1 MVIYK
6 VPIKEISIKN
16 TETGDLIT
24 VEVCVCKYCNKEFQ
38 KYDCDVFREMNII
51 RSEHINICPACHL
64 AKIPMISGLKS
75 TSDFYE
81 YNNETKK
88 SELKK
93 EYKPDE
99 NKLEKLRL
107 LIRSRKV

>member
-51 RSEHINICPACHL
+51 RSEHINICPTCHK
-64 AKIPMISGLKS
+64 AKIPEISGIKS
-75 TSDFYE
+75 TSEFYDSKGKLLPQ
-81 YNNETKK
+81 YQ
-88 SELKK
+88 
-93 EYKPDE
+93 PDQ
-99 NKLEKLRL
+99 NKLESIRL
-107 LIRSRKV
+107 GLKK